1 MRHALEVRHESFV
14 CREFP
19 ELLRH
24 YGVALVTADTAGK
37 WPLLE
42 DDTAD
47 FAYLRLHGDQ
57 ELYASGYTDEA
68 LRRWAARIYIWSQG
82 KQPRDARCAGRR
94 LASGRVRDVYCYFDN
109 DIKVMAPRDARTLM
123 QRLHLPMAPVE
134 NSATMAA

>member
-1 MRHALEVRHESFV
+1 MRYALEIRHESFI
-14 CREFP
+14 CKEFP

-57 ELYASGYTDEA
+57 ELYTSGYTDEA
-68 LRRWAARIYIWSQG
+68 LQRWATRIDAWSQG
-82 KQPRDARCAGRR
+82 QQPHDARCAGSPQ
-94 LASGRVRDVYCYFDN
+94 ASGRCRDVYCYFDN
-109 DIKVMAPRDARTLM
+109 SIKVMAPRDAH
-123 QRLHLPMAPVE
+123 RLLHKLRLPMAPIV
-134 NSATMAA
+134 STPD